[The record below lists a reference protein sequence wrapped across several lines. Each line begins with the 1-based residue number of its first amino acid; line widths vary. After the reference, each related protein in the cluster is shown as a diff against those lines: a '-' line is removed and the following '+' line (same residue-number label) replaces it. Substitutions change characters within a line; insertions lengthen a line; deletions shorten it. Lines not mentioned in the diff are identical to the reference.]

1 MAILDKKRALEKLEK
16 LFGSPELF
24 PQQLDLTAER
34 VLLLR
39 LDERTYHEAAFLDER
54 LSSADIPGF
63 WVGLDDLE
71 ARFRR
76 QPAQP
81 PPQHWIFH
89 VGHCGS
95 TLLSRLLGA
104 LGGYLPLREPPVLRS
119 LAAAQRD
126 LATPLS
132 LIDPARWPLV
142 FDLVLAL
149 LGRRYRVDGLPLV
162 KATSSCNNLLS
173 PVLDTAPD
181 SRALALYL
189 SLENYLATM
198 LRAGGSRTDTETH
211 ARSRLQDLL
220 ALSGPESDLRLYQLS
235 LPQRAVVNWLSC
247 VALFSTARASHA
259 ERLLLL
265 DFDDFLR
272 SPESELLAL
281 ARFFGSSTDPEE
293 IANALGSG
301 VMNRYAKAPEH
312 AYSAELRARELNDSR
327 QRFSAEIRH
336 GLGWAE
342 TMLSAHPALEQK
354 LNPVF
359 LPGAG

>member
-1 MAILDKKRALEKLEK
+1 VATLDKKRALEKLEL

-24 PQQLDLTAER
+24 PQQLELNGER

-39 LDERTYHEAAFLDER
+39 LDERIYHEAAFLDER
-54 LSSADIPGF
+54 LSGADIPGF
-63 WVGLDDLE
+63 WVSLEDLE
-71 ARFRR
+71 TRFGR
-76 QPAQP
+76 QPVQA

-95 TLLSRLLGA
+95 TLLSRLLSA

-119 LAAAQRD
+119 LAEARRD
-126 LATPLS
+126 LGSPLS
-132 LIDPARWPLV
+132 RLDPARWPLIL
-142 FDLVLAL
+142 DLVLAL
-149 LGRRYRVDGLPLV
+149 LGRRYRVDGMPLV

-173 PVLDTAPD
+173 PVLEAAPD
-181 SRALALYL
+181 SRAMLLYL

-198 LRAGGSRTDTETH
+198 LRAGGSRTDTESH

-220 ALSGPESDLRLYQLS
+220 ELAGTDCGLRLYKLS

-247 VALFSTARASHA
+247 VALFSAARKDHA
-259 ERLLLL
+259 ERLLFL

-272 SPESELLAL
+272 SPGSELHAL
-281 ARFFGSSTDPEE
+281 GRFFATNKAPEDS
-293 IANALGSG
+293 AKVLASG

-312 AYSAELRARELNDSR
+312 AYSGELRARELDDSR
-327 QRFSAEIRH
+327 RRFSAEIQQ
-336 GLGWAE
+336 GLTWAA
-342 TMLSAHPALEQK
+342 TLLRTHPALEKQ
-354 LNPVF
+354 LDPVF